1 MEKSL
6 QETNLRM
13 PPLVSIVGKAK
24 SGKTTLIEK
33 LILELKSRGYKVA
46 TIKHAFH
53 GSFSDE
59 HGKDSW
65 RHIQAGS
72 EATAIGFTDN
82 IVLIKPVTGTPNLD
96 QIVCL
101 LGEAYDIIL
110 VEGFKHSNAPKIE
123 VHRKETGPPL
133 DFTEN
138 IIAIATDEPLETS
151 IRQFSLED
159 IKSIADILE
168 NDFIKPQR
176 ECLTIYVNNS
186 PLPLNTFPKDIMTNT
201 LIAMVSSFK
210 GAEDIKSLEI
220 HLRKES
226 KP

>member
-1 MEKSL
+1 MK
-6 QETNLRM
+6 LRV

-53 GSFSDE
+53 GSFSDDY
-59 HGKDSW
+59 GKDSW

-82 IVLIKPVTGTPNLD
+82 IVLIKPVTGNLELNE
-96 QIVCL
+96 IARL
-101 LGEAYDIIL
+101 FGKEYDIIL
-110 VEGFKHSNAPKIE
+110 VEGFKHSDVPKIE
-123 VHRKETGPPL
+123 VHRKEIGPPL
-133 DFTEN
+133 DSTEN
-138 IIAIATDEPLETS
+138 LVAIVTDEPLETS

-168 NDFIKPQR
+168 NDFIKPHR
-176 ECLTIYVNNS
+176 EYISIYVNNN
-186 PLPLNTFPKDIMTNT
+186 PLPLNAFPKDIMTNA
-201 LIAMVSSFK
+201 LIAMVSSLK
-210 GAEDIKSLEI
+210 GVEDIKSLEI
-220 HLRKES
+220 FLRKES
-226 KP
+226 KT